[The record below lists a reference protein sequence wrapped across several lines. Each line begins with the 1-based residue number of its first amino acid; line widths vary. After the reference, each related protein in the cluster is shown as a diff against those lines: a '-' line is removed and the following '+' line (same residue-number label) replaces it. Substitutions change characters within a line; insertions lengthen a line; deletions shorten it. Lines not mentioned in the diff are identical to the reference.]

1 MIVRTREV
9 VATSAHAE
17 PGRSRGKAGPLTEAE
32 DDLSAMAGVFNGLV
46 ISLTIYSA
54 IFAVLWVWWA

>member
-1 MIVRTREV
+1 
-9 VATSAHAE
+9 
-17 PGRSRGKAGPLTEAE
+17 LTEAE